1 MPEITNKAYI
11 RKYILQIGVNE
22 EVKTTVLA
30 SGKKDFADR
39 KQEKTPEFYSD
50 RYKTNNISSND
61 LTTVPLKVVTI
72 TDPIQ
77 LEAEIV
83 DPKSGQKVNINK
95 SSIRLYNLSEE
106 TYSQIK
112 TGASIFLRAGYE
124 QDGEDLPHVFIGQ
137 ITKVRNVPEYNHTV
151 TYIEANSCEIVRNG
165 AYLHKS
171 YPKSSNLKGII
182 EDLATAIAKSGIP
195 IGSINTQSIASRLM
209 EKSYP
214 SGYMVT
220 GSPLES
226 LEKVCD
232 DNGLKAYVT
241 QGRLYV
247 EPKQARGQLG
257 KLVIVGDG
265 QFKGKVKEAKD
276 KKGEE
281 LTSDQDFKDNF
292 DLKLNLYL
300 DGNITSDAI
309 VQVTAKGY
317 EGMYTIKEVSH
328 TLNWKKGDWDTDVTL
343 LLIEN

>member
-1 MPEITNKAYI
+1 VDRRLISINLLSAFI
-11 RKYILQIGVNE
+11 ISL
-22 EVKTTVLA
+22 
-30 SGKKDFADR
+30 KK
-39 KQEKTPEFYSD
+39 
-50 RYKTNNISSND
+50 
-61 LTTVPLKVVTI
+61 L
-72 TDPIQ
+72 
-77 LEAEIV
+77 
-83 DPKSGQKVNINK
+83 
-95 SSIRLYNLSEE
+95 
-106 TYSQIK
+106 YSQIK

-182 EDLATAIAKSGIP
+182 EDLAAAIAKSGIP
-195 IGSINTQSIASRLM
+195 TGSINTQSIASRLM

-257 KLVIVGDG
+257 KLCYCRGWTI
-265 QFKGKVKEAKD
+265 QRKG
-276 KKGEE
+276 
-281 LTSDQDFKDNF
+281 
-292 DLKLNLYL
+292 
-300 DGNITSDAI
+300 
-309 VQVTAKGY
+309 
-317 EGMYTIKEVSH
+317 
-328 TLNWKKGDWDTDVTL
+328 
-343 LLIEN
+343 